1 MKVLRGAILDFLR
14 KVYPQEV
21 EELNVVGTFYQYYR
35 DRDIRQALAY
45 LADKGYVERK
55 EVPHP
60 VYRRKKLV
68 FYKATAK
75 GIDLLEGTIQDDGI
89 ILPEED

>member
-1 MKVLRGAILDFLR
+1 MKELRGFILDFLR

-45 LADKGYVERK
+45 LVDKGYIERREK
-55 EVPHP
+55 RHP

-75 GIDLLEGTIQDDGI
+75 GIDLLEGTISDDGI

>member
-1 MKVLRGAILDFLR
+1 MKALRGAILDFLR
-14 KVYPQEV
+14 KVYPSEV
-21 EELNVVGTFYQYYR
+21 EELNIIGVFYQYYK
-35 DRDIRQALAY
+35 DKDIRQALAY
-45 LADKGYVERK
+45 LTDKGYIERK
-55 EVPHP
+55 ERKHP

-75 GIDLLEGTIQDDGI
+75 GIDLLEGTISDDGI